1 MGRKNMSFKQGLL
14 KKVFNH
20 PLLNEFMH
28 EYLWDLQKLK
38 TNQKIVENFKND
50 FFPHLVGKK
59 PIQINMEIN
68 LVHTLATFQFIG
80 SYK

>member
-1 MGRKNMSFKQGLL
+1 MSFKQGVL
-14 KKVFNH
+14 KEVFNR

-50 FFPHLVGKK
+50 LFSHLVGQK
-59 PIQINMEIN
+59 PIKINMAIDI
-68 LVHTLATFQFIG
+68 VHTLDTSQFIG